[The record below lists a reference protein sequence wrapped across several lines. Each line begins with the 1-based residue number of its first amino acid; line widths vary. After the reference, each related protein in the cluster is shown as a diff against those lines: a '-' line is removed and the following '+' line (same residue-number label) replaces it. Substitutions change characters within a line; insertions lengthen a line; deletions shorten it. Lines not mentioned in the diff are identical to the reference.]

1 VDHLQGEQGVAGDEG
16 RIVFPSAGGVVDPF
30 AVGLLEVDQ
39 AEGELLAPV
48 DHGSIGGREFVDVG
62 EGQRLGHGVEIIEQ
76 SLRAH
81 ERVSPEK
88 QELLLSRQ
96 ARLA

>member
-1 VDHLQGEQGVAGDEG
+1 
-16 RIVFPSAGGVVDPF
+16 
-30 AVGLLEVDQ
+30 
-39 AEGELLAPV
+39 
-48 DHGSIGGREFVDVG
+48 
-62 EGQRLGHGVEIIEQ
+62 VEIIEQ